1 MGEKLKNF
9 DIYNPVLSTDIV
21 KVAPVI
27 PTYQAPEIEQKMIK
41 QAKIPKSKKKKQAE
55 TIQTPPKRTET
66 QEEIDAWIAE
76 RRKKFPTR
84 AKIEAKEQSELERNE
99 RGALDLSKP
108 RKIEK
113 RESKKPIEMSTI
125 NPIAIPSLLEVLTED
140 ERRKDYSKILQCFR
154 YFVRHDFLQTPPN
167 TQSDA
172 N

>member
-41 QAKIPKSKKKKQAE
+41 QAKIPKAKKKKQSEANQ
-55 TIQTPPKRTET
+55 IVPKRAET

-76 RRKKFPTR
+76 RRKRFPTR
-84 AKIEAKEQSELERNE
+84 ARISEKEQSEQERKE
-99 RGALDLSKP
+99 RGALDLTKP
-108 RKIEK
+108 MKTEK
-113 RESKKPIEMSTI
+113 RESKKPIEMSSI

-140 ERRKDYSKILQCFR
+140 ERRKDYSRILQCFR
-154 YFVRHDFLQTPPN
+154 YFVQHDFLQNPANTP
-167 TQSDA
+167 
-172 N
+172 